1 MSVYGNIVEL
11 IGNTP
16 ILRLKSIE
24 NKYSLKSELYAK
36 LEYFNPAG
44 SIKDRLAK
52 KVIEDAESKNL
63 LKKGSVIVEP
73 TSGNT
78 GIGLASIAASKG
90 YKVILTMP
98 ENMSV
103 ERIKLLKAYGAEII
117 LTDKTLGM
125 KGAIEKAEEILKS
138 NPNAIT
144 ISQFDNPLNPAAHY
158 ETTAV
163 EIYNDLNGEIDA
175 FVAGVGTGGTLTGV
189 AKYLKERIDGINVIA
204 VEPFNSPVLSGGKA
218 GIHGLQGIG
227 AGFIPKALD
236 TTVYDKVVKITEE
249 QAYNSARE
257 LAKTE
262 GVLVGIS
269 SGAALYAAID
279 YAKNNENKKIVVIL
293 PDGGD
298 KYLSTDLFE

>member
-1 MSVYGNIVEL
+1 MSIYGNIVEL

-90 YKVILTMP
+90 YNVILTMP

-144 ISQFDNPLNPAAHY
+144 ISQFNNPLNPLAHY

-175 FVAGVGTGGTLTGV
+175 FVAGVGTGGTLTGI
-189 AKYLKERIDGINVIA
+189 AKYLKERINGINVIA

-218 GIHGLQGIG
+218 GAHGLQGIG

-249 QAYNSARE
+249 QAYESARE